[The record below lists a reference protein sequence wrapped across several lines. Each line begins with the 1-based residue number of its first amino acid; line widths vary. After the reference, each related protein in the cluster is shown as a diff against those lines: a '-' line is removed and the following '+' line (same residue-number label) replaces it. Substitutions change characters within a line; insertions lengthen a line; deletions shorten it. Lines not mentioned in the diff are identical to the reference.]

1 MCPESH
7 LVKGSYNSY
16 LCPWDSITSSNQT
29 SGLWQ
34 REKGEKRTLQPC
46 WLRGRLQL
54 EENCSFCLQPAW
66 DLGNIIH
73 LLALLL
79 ERTLPFFFLF
89 FFSSRVRAQTM
100 TWSTKH
106 AMSCDDAEPQTTRG
120 LVFAFGKMQS
130 TPNVCV
136 CVHWYHTPTCAHKRN
151 KMSLVMVFFR
161 LLWLWHLKIFGNARA
176 VCPGVVR
183 RTVKPATPL
192 FSILIANLI
201 ARDKIRCG
209 V

>member
-46 WLRGRLQL
+46 WLRGRLQF
-54 EENCSFCLQPAW
+54 EENCSFFLEPAW
-66 DLGNIIH
+66 DLGN
-73 LLALLL
+73 AW
-79 ERTLPFFFLF
+79 TPN
-89 FFSSRVRAQTM
+89 M

-106 AMSCDDAEPQTTRG
+106 AMSARWNSDNPRTCICIWEN
-120 LVFAFGKMQS
+120 AFYSEWM
-130 TPNVCV
+130 CV
-136 CVHWYHTPTCAHKRN
+136 SALIPHIHPHARERI
-151 KMSLVMVFFR
+151 KMSLVMVFFQ
-161 LLWLWHLKIFGNARA
+161 LLWLWHLKIFGKARA
-176 VCPGVVR
+176 VCPGVAQ
-183 RTVKPATPL
+183 RTVKPATAL

-201 ARDKIRCG
+201 ARDEIRCG